1 MVREI
6 KRLPDSELEVM
17 LIIWNSDKVLN
28 MGEIHQQLTDT
39 KTSPYQVTQ
48 TILSRLED
56 KAFVRREKRGRQ
68 NFFHPLVAEREYRAR
83 ETATFLERL
92 YGNSPARLLATLVES
107 ESISEGDLAEMKRIL
122 ERE

>member
-1 MVREI
+1 MKREI

-17 LIIWNSDKVLN
+17 LIIWNSDKALN
-28 MGEIHQQLTDT
+28 MGEIHQQLTDI

-48 TILSRLED
+48 TILSRLEE

-68 NFFHPLVAEREYRAR
+68 NFFTPLVAEREYRAR